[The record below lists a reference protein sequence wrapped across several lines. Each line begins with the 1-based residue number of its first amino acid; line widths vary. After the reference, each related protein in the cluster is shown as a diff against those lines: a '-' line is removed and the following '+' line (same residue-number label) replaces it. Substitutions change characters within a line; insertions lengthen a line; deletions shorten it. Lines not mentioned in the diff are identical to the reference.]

1 VLTAPRPD
9 DFPYSRKFPGKEQ
22 LIMAEN
28 QSSLQELQG
37 RSQHLTCDSVE
48 IVLVDRQTLKELHW
62 SLTKAVDEIDSI
74 RLQQEFIVVA
84 QLFLSQ
90 IPGRRAEKVS
100 LFLEKWFEHSL
111 SQLKNVEVELSEAQ
125 RVSQLILAISKM
137 GGE

>member
-1 VLTAPRPD
+1 MP
-9 DFPYSRKFPGKEQ
+9 
-22 LIMAEN
+22 EN

-37 RSQHLTCDSVE
+37 RSQFLTCDSVE
-48 IVLVDRQTLKELHW
+48 TVLVDRQTLKELHW

-74 RLQQEFIVVA
+74 RLHQQFVVVA

-90 IPGRRAEKVS
+90 IRGRRAEKVS
-100 LFLEKWFEHSL
+100 LFLEKWFEHSP
-111 SQLKNVEVELSEAQ
+111 SQLKNVEVELLEAQ

>member
-1 VLTAPRPD
+1 
-9 DFPYSRKFPGKEQ
+9 
-22 LIMAEN
+22 MAEN
-28 QSSLQELQG
+28 QSSLQELQR
-37 RSQHLTCDSVE
+37 RSQLLTCDSVE
-48 IVLVDRQTLKELHW
+48 TVLVDRETLKELHW
-62 SLTKAVDEIDSI
+62 SLVRAVDEIYSI

-90 IPGRRAEKVS
+90 IRGRRAEKVS
-100 LFLEKWFEHSL
+100 LFLEKWFEHSP